1 MKIVV
6 LGAKRGADARAIV
19 PFAVAIESIR
29 NALERTVMTLLRL
42 YPAPTQACTLEGRYL
57 DTPLDHAPH
66 AIPFVYSNF
75 VTSLDGRVA
84 VENHAGHDEVPTSVA
99 NRHDWRLYQELA
111 ARADALLIG
120 GRYFRQLAEGRA
132 QAALP
137 VADEPAFDD
146 LREWRRTQGL
156 RPQPD
161 VVVLSNTLDF
171 PLPGSLIEQGRRVL
185 IFIARSL
192 ISAERRDRLAAQ
204 GAEVIG
210 LDSEPDAAS
219 VTHELDVRQVV
230 RRLGERGYRRLYSV
244 AGPYSLHSLLR
255 HGVVDSLFVTQRLAM
270 IGGERY
276 QSLLEGPSLA
286 TPVGFSLAS
295 LYYQESVDGQAGQL
309 FARFD
314 RRASAEAASR

>member
-1 MKIVV
+1 
-6 LGAKRGADARAIV
+6 
-19 PFAVAIESIR
+19 
-29 NALERTVMTLLRL
+29 MTLLRL
-42 YPAPTQACTLEGRYL
+42 YPAPAQACSLEGLYL
-57 DTPLDHAPH
+57 DTPLAHATPDS
-66 AIPFVYSNF
+66 PFVYSNF

-84 VENHAGHDEVPTSVA
+84 VENQAGQDEVPTSVA

-137 VADEPAFDD
+137 VADEPAFGD
-146 LREWRRTQGL
+146 LLAWRRAQGL

-171 PLPGSLIEQGRRVL
+171 SLPETLLEQGRRVL
-185 IFIARSL
+185 IFVARPL
-192 ISAERRDRLAAQ
+192 ITAERRARLTAQ

-210 LDSEPDAAS
+210 LDAEPDAAS
-219 VTHELDVRQVV
+219 VTRELDVRQVV
-230 RRLGERGYRRLYSV
+230 RALGERGYRRVYSV

-255 HGVVDSLFVTQRLAM
+255 HGVVDTLFVTQRLAM

-286 TPVGFSLAS
+286 TPAGFSLAS
-295 LYYQESVDGQAGQL
+295 LYYQESVDGDAGQL

-314 RRASAEAASR
+314 RRPGADAASR

>member
-1 MKIVV
+1 
-6 LGAKRGADARAIV
+6 
-19 PFAVAIESIR
+19 
-29 NALERTVMTLLRL
+29 MTLLRL
-42 YPAPTQACTLEGRYL
+42 YPPPAQACSLEGLYL
-57 DTPLDHAPH
+57 DTPLAHATPD
-66 AIPFVYSNF
+66 APVVYSNF

-84 VENHAGHDEVPTSVA
+84 VENHEGHDEVPASVA

-120 GRYFRQLAEGRA
+120 GRYFRQLAKGHA

-137 VADEPAFDD
+137 VADEPAFGD
-146 LREWRRTQGL
+146 LLEWRRDRGS

-185 IFIARSL
+185 IFVARSL
-192 ISAERRDRLAAQ
+192 ITAERRDRLVAQ

-230 RRLGERGYRRLYSV
+230 RRLGERGYRRIYSV

-255 HGVVDSLFVTQRLAM
+255 HGVVDTLFVTQRLSL

-276 QSLLEGPSLA
+276 QGLLEGPSLA
-286 TPVGFSLAS
+286 SPVGFSLAS
-295 LYYQESVDGQAGQL
+295 LYYQEAVDGGAGQL
-309 FARFD
+309 FARYD
-314 RRASAEAASR
+314 RRSCGDATSR